1 MTDLAKVELI
11 TTVWPVSI
19 LGWAAA
25 SNRRA
30 VANARVAAVECSR
43 WRLER
48 AEVAMAVAELTA
60 GYAAQPVEQ
69 ATPSVGH
76 DTGVRTS
83 LRA

>member
-1 MTDLAKVELI
+1 M
-11 TTVWPVSI
+11 SI

-25 SNRRA
+25 SNQRA
-30 VANARVAAVECSR
+30 VANARLAAVECSR
-43 WRLER
+43 RRLER

-60 GYAAQPVEQ
+60 GYAQAAEQ
-69 ATPSVGH
+69 AAPSVGH